1 MTLSYLLAKNDQYFF
16 MIDPARLPTK
26 LGQRAA
32 RQGWLKWAILFS
44 SCLGA
49 MMETVDTSIVNVA
62 VPDMRGNLGAT
73 LSEIGWVSTGY
84 TMANVIIIPLTAWL
98 GFRFGKKSYFL
109 FSLISFT
116 AASILC
122 GMADSLGF
130 LIAARIVQGL
140 AGGGLL
146 AKAQSLLFET
156 FPPAEQGIA
165 SAVFG
170 LGVIVGPAIGPT
182 LGGLIT
188 DKLDWRWIFFINVP
202 IGLIAIW
209 MIHTFLPADQPM
221 EKLEKRKIT
230 VDWWGILWLTLGL
243 GGFQLVLE
251 QGQQEDWFSSSFIRW
266 SSLISVTSLLLFVK
280 QELTTP
286 QPAVDLRVL
295 RHKALFAGSLYSIV
309 LGFGLYGAVFVI
321 PIFAQSQ
328 LHFTATKTGLLL
340 MPGSLA
346 SAVVMILFG
355 KFLKNADQRIL
366 IAVGALIIS
375 FSMASLANL
384 SPDTGEDELFWPL
397 IGRGVGTALIFL
409 PLSIATLGGIPRA
422 EIPSAAGLFSLTRQM
437 GGSIGIAVLTTML
450 EKCALMHR
458 GDLVNNIN
466 PLHNSFVQRSYI
478 AQYSLLPQ
486 THDPMLTSNRALG
499 ILDNIITLQSNLLS
513 SIDIFRTLS
522 WMFILTL
529 PLILLLSRGGKQEA
543 TAH

>member
-1 MTLSYLLAKNDQYFF
+1 ML
-16 MIDPARLPTK
+16 DPDRLPTH

-32 RQGWLKWAILFS
+32 KQGWLKWAILLS
-44 SCLGA
+44 ACLGA

-62 VPDMRGNLGAT
+62 IPDMRGNLGAT

-98 GFRFGKKSYFL
+98 GIRFGRKNYFL

-116 AASILC
+116 AASVLC
-122 GMADSLGF
+122 GMADSLGL
-130 LIAARIVQGL
+130 LIAARILQGL

-156 FPPAEQGIA
+156 FPPAEQGMA
-165 SAVFG
+165 SALFG

-182 LGGLIT
+182 LGGIIT
-188 DKLDWRWIFFINVP
+188 DTLDWRWIFFINVP
-202 IGLIAIW
+202 IGLLATW
-209 MIHTFLPADQPM
+209 MIYTFLPSDEPLSETDA
-221 EKLEKRKIT
+221 KKAT

-243 GGFQLVLE
+243 GCFQMVLE

-266 SSLISVTSLLLFVK
+266 SAGVSILSLIFFVK
-280 QELTTP
+280 QELST
-286 QPAVDLRVL
+286 QHPAVDLRVL

-340 MPGSLA
+340 MPGSFA

-355 KFLKNADQRIL
+355 KFLKDFDQRIL
-366 IAVGALIIS
+366 IATGALILS
-375 FSMASLANL
+375 VSMMALANL
-384 SPDTGEDELFWPL
+384 SPDTGEDDLFWPL

-409 PLSIATLGGIPRA
+409 PLSIATLGGIPRR
-422 EIPSAAGLFSLTRQM
+422 EIPAAAGLFSLTRQM

-450 EKCALMHR
+450 EKCALIHR
-458 GDLVNNIN
+458 GDLVNDIN
-466 PLHNSFVQRSYI
+466 PLRISYIQRSFVS
-478 AQYSLLPQ
+478 QYSLLPQ
-486 THDPMLTSNRALG
+486 THDPILTTTRSLG
-499 ILDNIITLQSNLLS
+499 MLDNIITLQSNLLA
-513 SIDIFRTLS
+513 SIDIFKTLA
-522 WMFILTL
+522 WMFILSL
-529 PLILLLSRGGKQEA
+529 PLILLLSRGGKVESP
-543 TAH
+543 AH

>member
-1 MTLSYLLAKNDQYFF
+1 
-16 MIDPARLPTK
+16 MIDPSRLPTK
-26 LGQRAA
+26 LGQRSA

-98 GFRFGKKSYFL
+98 GFRFGKKNYFL

-130 LIAARIVQGL
+130 LIAARIVQGV

-182 LGGLIT
+182 LGGVIT
-188 DKLDWRWIFFINVP
+188 DTLDWRWIFFINVP
-202 IGLIAIW
+202 IGLMAIW
-209 MIHTFLPADQPM
+209 MIYTFLPSDQPM
-221 EKLEKRKIT
+221 EIVEKKNIT
-230 VDWWGILWLTLGL
+230 VDWLGILWLTLGL

-266 SSLISVTSLLLFVK
+266 SSLISLISLILFVR
-280 QELTTP
+280 QELTTS

-355 KFLKNADQRIL
+355 KFLKNSDQRIL
-366 IAVGALIIS
+366 IAVGAVIIS
-375 FSMASLANL
+375 CSMASLANL
-384 SPDTGEDELFWPL
+384 SPDTGEVELFWPL

-409 PLSIATLGGIPRA
+409 PLSIATLGGIPRP
-422 EIPSAAGLFSLTRQM
+422 EIPAAAGLFSLTRQM

-458 GDLVNNIN
+458 GDLVNYIN
-466 PLHNSFVQRSYI
+466 PLHNAFVQRSYL

-486 THDPMLTSNRALG
+486 THDPTLTANRALG
-499 ILDNIITLQSNLLS
+499 ILDNAITLQSNILS
-513 SIDIFRTLS
+513 SVDIFNTLS

-529 PLILLLSRGGKQEA
+529 PLILLLSRGGNQEA
-543 TAH
+543 QAH

>member
-1 MTLSYLLAKNDQYFF
+1 
-16 MIDPARLPTK
+16 
-26 LGQRAA
+26 
-32 RQGWLKWAILFS
+32 
-44 SCLGA
+44 

-62 VPDMRGNLGAT
+62 IPDMRGNLGAT

-98 GFRFGKKSYFL
+98 GMRFGRKNYFL

-122 GMADSLGF
+122 GMADSLPF
-130 LIAARIVQGL
+130 LIAARIFQGL

-188 DKLDWRWIFFINVP
+188 DKLDWRWIFFINIP
-202 IGLIAIW
+202 IGLLAIW
-209 MIHTFLPADQPM
+209 MIYTFLPRD
-221 EKLEKRKIT
+221 EKSEGGKASEMS
-230 VDWWGILWLTLGL
+230 VDWWGLLWLTLGL

-266 SSLISVTSLLLFVK
+266 ASVVSITSLIIFVR
-280 QELTTP
+280 QELSTP
-286 QPAVDLRVL
+286 HPAVDLRVL
-295 RHKALFAGSLYSIV
+295 RHKALMAGSLYSIV

-340 MPGSLA
+340 MPGSFA
-346 SAVVMILFG
+346 SALVMILFG
-355 KFLKNADQRIL
+355 KFLKNADQRLL
-366 IAVGALIIS
+366 IATGALILCV
-375 FSMASLANL
+375 SMASLGDL
-384 SPDTGEDELFWPL
+384 SPDTGEDALFWPL

-409 PLSIATLGGIPRA
+409 PLSIATLGEIPRP
-422 EIPSAAGLFSLTRQM
+422 EIPAAAGLFSLTRQM

-450 EKCALMHR
+450 EKCAMLHR
-458 GDLVNNIN
+458 GDLVNDIN
-466 PLHNSFVQRSYI
+466 PLRIPYMERTFLTH
-478 AQYSLLPQ
+478 YSLLPQ
-486 THDPMLTSNRALG
+486 THDPILTSTRALG
-499 ILDNIITLQSNLLS
+499 LLDQTITLQSNLLA
-513 SIDIFRTLS
+513 SIDIFKTLS
-522 WMFILTL
+522 WMFILSL
-529 PLILLLSRGGKQEA
+529 PLILLLSRGGTQESS
-543 TAH
+543 AH